1 MHCIIIH
8 YFKCFVFVL
17 YNITIINVRAIG
29 RRRFYCTKL
38 RIFCFVLLM
47 TIVLRMQAHIPRTT
61 DPLIEVDGFSRQARV
76 RFGQRRWQTITHIH
90 MHNSTVQC
98 STAVHTHEREEES
111 DMVEER
117 LNTVNNNNPQVLLHK
132 SFDIITIMSI
142 KAYFVLSEL

>member
-1 MHCIIIH
+1 
-8 YFKCFVFVL
+8 
-17 YNITIINVRAIG
+17 
-29 RRRFYCTKL
+29 
-38 RIFCFVLLM
+38 
-47 TIVLRMQAHIPRTT
+47 
-61 DPLIEVDGFSRQARV
+61 
-76 RFGQRRWQTITHIH
+76 